1 MNTITFKL
9 ELLEY
14 INQYKEQ
21 KYIDLLYQNCNKDN
35 YDLLYKNYNKLY
47 SDYINLIK
55 KIKYKY
61 NFFIED
67 TINTF
72 TNFNTIQKNNFN
84 VLLIKYKKLQVEFNI
99 LNNCYKEINKT
110 YNNNYFNQFYILFS
124 LCQINI

>member
-110 YNNNYFNQFYILFS
+110 YNNNLLEDIKLLTIL
-124 LCQINI
+124 